1 MTTERLERTGGSQI
15 NWVNKFAPKVLD
27 FVPPQPEPG
36 SESVHG
42 GHETRTLSHGALL
55 ALLLLVFIVGAP
67 LVVLIDATCY
77 QRQIFD
83 EHPSGRIAVRTV
95 WPTKV

>member
-1 MTTERLERTGGSQI
+1 MVRIMTTERLERTGGSQI

-36 SESVHG
+36 SVHG

-55 ALLLLVFIVGAP
+55 LLVFIVA
-67 LVVLIDATCY
+67 
-77 QRQIFD
+77 
-83 EHPSGRIAVRTV
+83 EHH
-95 WPTKV
+95 